1 MFVYVVDVVYEWLK
15 TIFAFLLTYIEG
27 EVFKEGISLCTS
39 CKKFVSFVF

>member
-27 EVFKEGISLCTS
+27 EVLRKEFHCAQAAKSL
-39 CKKFVSFVF
+39 